1 MGPAQKLSIVH
12 VSVTAECANHTS
24 VHLQISFLTMAG
36 PQVALQRLRPQSPTT
51 RLPRV
56 PPHTRNEFVIADKTM
71 RLSLNRAGC
80 MHATVWTGTHACEI
94 ALERVCTTVCILNG
108 PSCRHPWRPW
118 TRLRTW
124 SSATTSRPIER
135 ASERTRQDNITT
147 MRHIESIVITLSFC
161 DFWLRFT
168 PDTLATL
175 ALAPAAAGLAGAGC
189 KPDNQTPRT
198 TTRHSPR
205 EALNSPPWR
214 AWRGW
219 PPAKHQQ

>member
-12 VSVTAECANHTS
+12 VSITAECANHTS

-80 MHATVWTGTHACEI
+80 MHAVWTGTHACEI
-94 ALERVCTTVCILNG
+94 ALEQVCTTVCILNG
-108 PSCRHPWRPW
+108 PSCRHPWHPW

-147 MRHIESIVITLSFC
+147 NAPHRTHCFYLEL
-161 DFWLRFT
+161 LRL
-168 PDTLATL
+168 LA
-175 ALAPAAAGLAGAGC
+175 ALHAGHLGHLGLGAGGGGLGGC
-189 KPDNQTPRT
+189 GLQTR
-198 TTRHSPR
+198 
-205 EALNSPPWR
+205 
-214 AWRGW
+214 
-219 PPAKHQQ
+219 Q